1 MAQSGYQRCR
11 ERAGLT
17 PSQAAEK
24 LGISPAS
31 LGNYESWLEDVPFG
45 VLLAMCHVYACS
57 ADELV
62 VAPDGPLGSGAN
74 WGKTF

>member
-31 LGNYESWLEDVPFG
+31 LGNYECWLEDVPFG
-45 VLLAMCHVYACS
+45 VLLAMCHVYGCS

-62 VAPDGPLGSGAN
+62 VAPEDPLGSSAN
-74 WGKTF
+74 RETTS